1 MTKKLKIFF
10 ILGEESGDILGE
22 KLLKSLKAIHP
33 NIEFYGLAGKRMEKL
48 GMKSIF
54 PISEL
59 SLMGFLEIIP
69 HIPKL
74 IKKFHQTA
82 NKNN

>member
-1 MTKKLKIFF
+1 MNDSKKLKIFF

-22 KLLKSLKAIHP
+22 KLLHSLKLEKED
-33 NIEFYGLAGKRMEKL
+33 IEFYGLAGSRMENS

-54 PISEL
+54 PVSEL

-74 IKKFHQTA
+74 IKRINFT
-82 NKNN
+82 